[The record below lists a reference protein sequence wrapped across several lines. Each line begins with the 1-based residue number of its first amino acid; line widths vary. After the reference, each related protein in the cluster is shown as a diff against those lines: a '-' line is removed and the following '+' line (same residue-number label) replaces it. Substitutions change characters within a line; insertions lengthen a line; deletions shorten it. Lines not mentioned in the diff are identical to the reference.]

1 MTMSF
6 HVMPFEKRFFE
17 KGNFLLKYHQNPQVP
32 KRRSIGKK
40 REKEEKEKKAPRVSS
55 NKRRS
60 QYFE

>member
-1 MTMSF
+1 
-6 HVMPFEKRFFE
+6 MPFEKRFFE
-17 KGNFLLKYHQNPQVP
+17 KSNFLLKYHQNPQVP
-32 KRRSIGKK
+32 QEAKHREK